1 MEVKLQAVPSRRQR
15 VDLSLAARIPLNN
28 GVGMPIVGLGVWQIP
43 AGPATQK
50 AVRYALDRGYRLID
64 TAKLYGN
71 EADVG
76 VAVRGSGVPRED
88 VFVTTKLWNSDHGY
102 GNAIRACEESLD
114 RMKMDYVDL
123 YLIHWPVRGPRVE
136 TWNAL
141 VDLHRAGK
149 CRAIG
154 VSNYMRGHLEELRGS
169 PVVPAV
175 NQIEFS
181 PFLYQRDV
189 LEYCRQRG
197 IVVEAYSPLTRGM
210 KLNDRRV
217 RAIGAKYGKSPAQ
230 ILLRWGL
237 QRGLVVIP
245 KSARPDHIRENVN
258 VFDFEIGE
266 EDMRALD
273 GLGHGLHVSWD
284 PTGAP

>member
-1 MEVKLQAVPSRRQR
+1 

-28 GVGMPIVGLGVWQIP
+28 GVGMPILGLGVWQIP

-50 AVRYALDRGYRLID
+50 AVLYALDCGYRLID

-88 VFVTTKLWNSDHGY
+88 VFVTTKLWNNDHGY

-189 LEYCRQRG
+189 REYCRQRG

-217 RAIGAKYGKSPAQ
+217 RVIATKYGKSSAQ

-258 VFDFEIGE
+258 VFDFEIAE

-273 GLGHGLHVSWD
+273 GLSHGLHVSWD
-284 PTGAP
+284 PTDAP